1 MPSEIDPFKKHL
13 DSVEHHNGFPILQ
26 LYPLSSPKS
35 ITILPR
41 NSEPSL
47 VPLPHLLSLIPKC
60 ASLRELK
67 QIHGY
72 AMKTH
77 IKDDISVL
85 TKLINFCTSNPTTA
99 SLGYA
104 HKMFDGISNPDI
116 VLFNTMARGYARF
129 ENPLQAIV
137 LLAQLLSSGLVPDDY
152 TFSTLLKACGRVK
165 ASEEGKQ
172 VHCLAI
178 KLGVNGNVYVRPT
191 FINMYT
197 ACNDIDSARRV
208 FDKIS
213 EPCVVTYNAL
223 ITSYARNSQ
232 PNEALALFRELQE
245 RGLKP
250 TDVTMLVALSSCA
263 LLGALDL
270 GKWIHEY
277 IKKNGFDQYV
287 KAWSAMIVA
296 YATHGHGFKALSML
310 EEMDKVKVQPD
321 EITFL
326 GILYACSHNG
336 LVEKG
341 YEYYRRMIHKYGIVP
356 GIKHYGS
363 SDSRI
368 FELDDTH
375 GGDYVILSNLCA
387 RSGKWEDVNFLRKM
401 MKDRRA
407 VKVPGCS
414 SIEVNN
420 VVHEF
425 FSGDEVHSTSTALHH
440 ALDELVKELKLAGYV
455 PDTSLVFHADMGD
468 EEKKL
473 FLDITCS
480 CGDYW

>member
-1 MPSEIDPFKKHL
+1 MAS
-13 DSVEHHNGFPILQ
+13 PILQ
-26 LYPLSSPKS
+26 LSPLSSPKS

-41 NSEPSL
+41 NSGPSL
-47 VPLPHLLSLIPKC
+47 I
-60 ASLRELK
+60 
-67 QIHGY
+67 QGY

-116 VLFNTMARGYARF
+116 VLFNTMERGYARF

-178 KLGVNGNVYVRPT
+178 KLGVNDNV
-191 FINMYT
+191 
-197 ACNDIDSARRV
+197 
-208 FDKIS
+208 
-213 EPCVVTYNAL
+213 
-223 ITSYARNSQ
+223 Q

-287 KAWSAMIVA
+287 KVNTALIDMYAKCGSLDDAVSVFENMPVRDTQAWSSMIVA

-310 EEMDKVKVQPD
+310 EEMDKVKV
-321 EITFL
+321 
-326 GILYACSHNG
+326 
-336 LVEKG
+336 
-341 YEYYRRMIHKYGIVP
+341 
-356 GIKHYGS
+356 
-363 SDSRI
+363 
-368 FELDDTH
+368 
-375 GGDYVILSNLCA
+375 
-387 RSGKWEDVNFLRKM
+387 
-401 MKDRRA
+401 
-407 VKVPGCS
+407 
-414 SIEVNN
+414 
-420 VVHEF
+420 
-425 FSGDEVHSTSTALHH
+425 
-440 ALDELVKELKLAGYV
+440 
-455 PDTSLVFHADMGD
+455 
-468 EEKKL
+468 
-473 FLDITCS
+473 
-480 CGDYW
+480 